1 MHLLVGWFA
10 GMPLLPSKKWF
21 AGVIWEIITV
31 CSAMGVWNLENTCS
45 LFVGLAREFGG
56 NWWLIVRL

>member
-31 CSAMGVWNLENTCS
+31 CSAMGVWNLENTGS

-56 NWWLIVRL
+56 N